1 MLQSPGAAQNA
12 PRQAGAS
19 VRWLRLLV
27 LLSIAVPLF
36 IYLVVGTA
44 RYVNARDDAAS
55 RVSRSLRVAHE
66 HASKVIAASEALQDK
81 VFVLVNGR
89 QPAELRSNET
99 ALHEALRAR
108 TVDQPQIQSI
118 LILDAQGRTV
128 ASSRLLPF
136 PVTDLSDGE
145 YFKVHQQGF
154 KGSYL
159 SRPIVTRTSKETVLN
174 LSTGFYDDEGR
185 FAGVINVTLLTSY
198 FGGYYSDLVADE
210 PGLAVNLFREGG
222 EIYTRWPNLPGGP
235 DRLSPQGPVLTHLR
249 SGEAA
254 AQLRGVSSVNG
265 EDSFLAYRKVN
276 DYPLYVGTGMSL
288 SALRNEVLSELGTLF
303 AMGAL
308 PVAALFLAATI
319 ALRNAR
325 TALQTMESLEKEIET
340 RHRAEEALLQAQKLE
355 ALGRLTGGVAHDFN
369 NALMVIS
376 NNLHLIRRAAPGVA
390 TQQVDSIARAVKSS
404 TNLTRQL
411 LAFSRRQ
418 PLVAEHVVLQQKL
431 PSIKDLVSPAVGSQV
446 QVEVQVDAATAPVTL
461 DMAELELALLNLAI
475 NARDAMPR
483 GGALSIGARN
493 ATADEAGASAPPA
506 GMVLIDVE
514 DTGSGIAPDVLHK
527 VFEPFFTTKAVGEG
541 TGLGLSQVYGM
552 CQRLGGRAEITSEV
566 GVGTRVRLLLPA
578 AAPQAEQ
585 ASAPDAA
592 LAPLGKAVLMVED
605 NAEVAASLVPIL
617 ESLGCRV
624 THVDRT
630 AKARQLLEQGERP
643 DIVLSDVVMPG
654 DMDGVGL
661 AQYIRRTW
669 PQQQLLLM
677 TGYAQQLDSI
687 RALGFEVLPK
697 PCTPDMLYTALA
709 KLAQAG
715 ART

>member
-1 MLQSPGAAQNA
+1 MPDSPAAAQHA
-12 PRQAGAS
+12 PRQAGDS
-19 VRWLRLLV
+19 VRWLRILV
-27 LLSIAVPLF
+27 MLSIAVPLF
-36 IYLVVGTA
+36 IYLVVGA
-44 RYVNARDDAAS
+44 VRYVGARDDAAA
-55 RVSRSLRVAHE
+55 RVSRSLRVVHE

-81 VFVLVNGR
+81 VLVLVSGKN
-89 QPAELRSNET
+89 PADLRGNET

-118 LILDAQGRTV
+118 LILDAQGKTL

-136 PVTDLSDGE
+136 PLTDLSDGE
-145 YFKVHQQGF
+145 YFKVHQQGY

-159 SRPIVTRTSKETVLN
+159 SKPFVTRTSKEMVLN
-174 LSTGFYDDEGR
+174 LSTGFYDHEGR

-198 FGGYYSDLVADE
+198 FRGYYSDLVADE

-222 EIYTRWPNLPGGP
+222 EIYTRWPDIAGAP
-235 DRLSPQGPVLTHLR
+235 DRLAPQGPVLTHLR
-249 SGEAA
+249 TGEES
-254 AQLRGVSSVNG
+254 AQLRGISSVNG
-265 EDSFLAYRKVN
+265 EDSFLAYRRVN
-276 DYPLYVGTGMSL
+276 NYPLYVGTGMSMT
-288 SALRNEVLSELGTLF
+288 ALRNGVLAELGTLF
-303 AMGAL
+303 AVGAL
-308 PVAALFLAATI
+308 PVAALFLTATL

-369 NALMVIS
+369 NALMVVS

-390 TQQVDSIARAVKSS
+390 TKQVDSIARAVKSA

-418 PLVAEHVVLQQKL
+418 PLVAEHVVLQDKL
-431 PSIKDLVSPAVGSQV
+431 PSIKDLVSPAVGSQI
-446 QVEVQVDAATAPVTL
+446 QLDVQVDASTAPVTL
-461 DMAELELALLNLAI
+461 DLAELELALLNLAI
-475 NARDAMPR
+475 NARDAMPK
-483 GGALSIGARN
+483 GGALSIIARN
-493 ATADEAGASAPPA
+493 ATAAESGSDAVP
-506 GMVLIDVE
+506 GMVLIDVQ
-514 DTGSGIAPDVLHK
+514 DTGTGIAPELISK

-552 CQRLGGRAEITSEV
+552 CQRLSGRAEITSQI

-578 AAPQAEQ
+578 AMPQAAQ
-585 ASAPDAA
+585 ASAPHPTVLP
-592 LAPLGKAVLMVED
+592 LAKNVLMVED
-605 NAEVAASLVPIL
+605 NEEVAASLVPIL

-630 AKARQLLEQGERP
+630 AKARQLLERGEQP

-661 AQYIRRTW
+661 AQYIRQTW
-669 PQQQLLLM
+669 PQQRLLLM
-677 TGYAQQLDSI
+677 TGYAEQLDSI
-687 RALGFEVLPK
+687 RSLGFEVLPK
-697 PCTPDMLYTALA
+697 PCTPEMLYTALA
-709 KLAQAG
+709 KLTRAHPQG
-715 ART
+715 

>member
-1 MLQSPGAAQNA
+1 MPESLGIAKNA
-12 PRQAGAS
+12 PRQAGES

-27 LLSIAVPLF
+27 ILSIAVPLF
-36 IYLVVGTA
+36 IYLVVGAA
-44 RYVNARDDAAS
+44 RYLGARDDAAV

-66 HASKVIAASEALQDK
+66 HASKVIAASEGLQDK

-89 QPAELRSNET
+89 SPNELRSNET

-118 LILDAQGRTV
+118 LILDAQGKTV

-145 YFKVHQQGF
+145 YFKVHQQGYR
-154 KGSYL
+154 GSYL
-159 SRPIVTRTSKETVLN
+159 SKPFVTRTSKETVLN

-185 FAGVINVTLLTSY
+185 FGGVINVTLLTSY
-198 FGGYYSDLVADE
+198 FSGYYSDLVADE

-222 EIYTRWPNLPGGP
+222 EIYTRWPNIPGAP
-235 DRLSPQGPVLTHLR
+235 DRLSPQGPVLTHMR
-249 SGEAA
+249 KGEPA
-254 AQLRGVSSVNG
+254 AQTRGVSSVNG
-265 EDSFLAYRKVN
+265 EDSFLAYRQVN
-276 DYPLYVGTGMSL
+276 KYPLYVGTGMSL
-288 SALRNEVLSELGTLF
+288 IALRNEVLSELGALF

-308 PVAALFLAATI
+308 PVAALFLTATI

-325 TALQTMESLEKEIET
+325 TALQTMERLEREIET

-376 NNLHLIRRAAPGVA
+376 NNLHLIRRTAPGVA
-390 TQQVDSIARAVKSS
+390 TKQVDSIARAVKSA

-418 PLVAEHVVLQQKL
+418 PLVAEHVVLQEKL
-431 PSIKDLVSPAVGSQV
+431 PSIKDLVSPAVGSQI
-446 QVEVQVDAATAPVTL
+446 QLEVQVAPDTAPVTL
-461 DMAELELALLNLAI
+461 DLAELELALLNLAI
-475 NARDAMPR
+475 NARDAMPK
-483 GGALSIGARN
+483 GGALLIVARN
-493 ATADEAGASAPPA
+493 ATDAESGSSASHR
-506 GMVLIDVE
+506 MVLIDVQ
-514 DTGSGIAPDVLHK
+514 DSGSGIAPEVLSK

-552 CQRLGGRAEITSEV
+552 CQRLGGQADISSEV
-566 GVGTRVRLLLPA
+566 GVGTRVRLMLPA
-578 AAPQAEQ
+578 AAPQAQ
-585 ASAPDAA
+585 PASAPHT
-592 LAPLGKAVLMVED
+592 PLSPLNKTVLMVED
-605 NAEVAASLVPIL
+605 NEDVAASLVPIL

-630 AKARQLLEQGERP
+630 AKARELLERGEQP

-661 AQYIRRTW
+661 AQYIRQAW

-677 TGYAQQLDSI
+677 TGYAEQLDSI
-687 RALGFEVLPK
+687 RRLGFEVLPK

-709 KLAQAG
+709 KLTAVG
-715 ART
+715 SPG